1 MHLVR
6 YQHAGALARPG
17 ILEDGEVRP
26 LEGVASLEALWA
38 LPASEFAARC
48 RDGARTSGVP
58 LAEVELLAPIDGRTE
73 VWASGV
79 TYEIS
84 REARMEES
92 EAAADIYRLVY
103 DAERPELFFKAV
115 SWKVSGPDGPLGIRE
130 DSPVNVPEPELAIV
144 CNAAGEIVGYS
155 ICNDCSSRSIE
166 GENPLYLPQA
176 KVYAASCALGPG
188 IRPAF
193 EVPDPYAL
201 SIALRIVRGDTAV
214 FDGVTSTAR
223 LHRRLDELAGYL
235 FRADRFPSGA
245 VLSTGTCLVPETPF
259 TLEAGDEVEVTIE
272 ALGTLTN
279 RVVRGLSA
287 ST

>member
-6 YQHAGALARPG
+6 YRHGGAEARPG

-26 LEGVASLEALWA
+26 FEDMASLEELWR
-38 LPASEFAARC
+38 LSASELA
-48 RDGARTSGVP
+48 TSCAEVAHSRGVP
-58 LAEVELLAPIDGRTE
+58 LEQVELLAPIDGRTE

-92 EAAADIYRLVY
+92 ERAADIYRLVY

-115 SWKVSGPDGPLGIRE
+115 SWKVSGPGGPLGIRE

-176 KVYAASCALGPG
+176 KIYAGSCALGPG

-193 EVPDPYAL
+193 EVPDPYGL
-201 SIALRIVRGDTAV
+201 SIALRIVRDDTAV
-214 FDGVTSTAR
+214 FDGMTSTAR
-223 LHRRLDELAGYL
+223 LHRRLDELASYL
-235 FRADRFPSGA
+235 YRADRFPYGA

-259 TLEAGDEVEVTIE
+259 SLEVGDEVEVSIE
-272 ALGTLTN
+272 ALGRLSN
-279 RVVRGLSA
+279 RVVRGLAA